1 MSQQLTAARPAAA
14 AAAAPGAGEAA
25 PAGRLALQNW
35 RVPWRLVA
43 LIALPTVTAMIFA
56 GLRVGSAADT
66 AASFGRVEQL
76 AVLGQQVT
84 GLAQAMETEC
94 DASAAFIAAGR
105 PASAA
110 AALRRPYA
118 ATDARAA
125 QVTALARQVGA
136 GFPHQTRAAVAAV
149 RARIG
154 DLHALRSYTAAG
166 NAPPAVVVDHYS
178 LALTDLFTLDDDVAQ
193 EGGNAA
199 LVASVRALGSLS
211 RMKDAATQQQ
221 AVLAAAYTAGG
232 FAPGTLNDLT
242 GAQAQQAS
250 DLASFMTSAT
260 LGQSQALSN
269 TVAGPPVDQAQAMEQ
284 AAVVTGSR
292 GAGLSPVLRGP
303 WSADMTYTV
312 ARMRLDEQQL
322 AGSVVTQ
329 ARALHQGAERS
340 ALLTGLAALVVL
352 VIVLMITVLI
362 ARSMVR
368 PLRTLRAGALE
379 IADLRLPGEVA
390 RLSEPG
396 SAVLPRPR
404 ADVEPIGVHSTD
416 EIGQVA
422 RAFDRV
428 HREALRLA
436 ADEAAL
442 RNSVSAMFVSLSRRS
457 QSLLERLLRQ
467 IDSLELGED
476 DPDRLAQ
483 LFRMDHLATRM
494 RRNSENLLVL
504 AGHET
509 PRRPSAPVPLVNVVR
524 AAVSEIEQ
532 YDRVVFGSQPAIAI
546 TGAAVTDTV
555 HLLAELLENATI
567 FSARDTRVSVA
578 ARELDGGAV
587 AITVTDDGMG
597 MTSGELTEVN
607 QRLADPPAADVA
619 VSRHMGLF
627 AVAHLAARNGVQV
640 ELASRA
646 DGGTVAQVTVPAGLA
661 VPAAGGTAP
670 EGSPAGPVPPAFV
683 LSAGG
688 PLTRPSR
695 ARAPHARRPAA
706 GPAGPAA
713 IGPSGTGPASRWPGA
728 GPDGAA
734 AAAPAAGPPA
744 ASPGFAAGPPAFEA
758 DATLPIFEAVESD
771 WFRARGRRSPAP
783 DRPLGP
789 DHRGG
794 DGSGPA
800 AGRPPAAGL
809 PGPAQPVTESGDNPP
824 PAAAGAL
831 AGRPWTSPGDDGW
844 RAAQAVL
851 TPVTA
856 GLTEAGLPRR
866 TPQAN
871 LVPGSAGQRAAPL
884 ARPGQAAELARARL
898 AGFQRGSLRARGG
911 TVPAA
916 RPPDPAS

>member
-14 AAAAPGAGEAA
+14 AATAPGGAGDAA

-105 PASAA
+105 PASGTG
-110 AALRRPYA
+110 ALRQPYA
-118 ATDARAA
+118 VTDAQAA
-125 QVTALARQVGA
+125 RVSALARQVGA
-136 GFPHQTRAAVAAV
+136 GFPLQTRTAAAAV
-149 RARIG
+149 RARIS
-154 DLHALRSYTAAG
+154 DLRALRSYTAAG
-166 NAPPAVVVDHYS
+166 NAPPAVVVDNYT

-211 RMKDAATQQQ
+211 RMKDEATQQQ

-250 DLASFMTSAT
+250 DLASFMTLAT

-269 TVAGPPVDQAQAMEQ
+269 TVAGPAVDQAQAMEQ
-284 AAVVTGSR
+284 AAIVTGNR
-292 GAGLSPVLRGP
+292 GAGLSPALRNS

-322 AGSVVTQ
+322 AGSIVAQ
-329 ARALHQGAERS
+329 AQALHQGAERS
-340 ALLTGLAALVVL
+340 ALLTGFAALAVL
-352 VIVLMITVLI
+352 VIVLLITVLI

-368 PLRTLRAGALE
+368 PLRTLQAGALE

-390 RLSEPG
+390 KLSEAG
-396 SAVLPRPR
+396 SEVLPRRP
-404 ADVEPIGVHSTD
+404 AEVEPIGVHSTD

-442 RNSVSAMFVSLSRRS
+442 RGSVSAMFVSLSRRS

-509 PRRPSAPVPLVNVVR
+509 PRRPSGPVPLVNVVR

-546 TGAAVTDTV
+546 TGTAVTDTV

-578 ARELDGGAV
+578 ARELEDGAV

-597 MTSGELTEVN
+597 MTSEQLAEVN

-627 AVAHLAARNGVQV
+627 AVAHLAARHGLRV
-640 ELASRA
+640 EMEAQA
-646 DGGTVAQVTVPAGLA
+646 TGGTIAQVTVPARLA
-661 VPAAGGTAP
+661 ARAAGVAGGSAP

-683 LSAGG
+683 L
-688 PLTRPSR
+688 
-695 ARAPHARRPAA
+695 
-706 GPAGPAA
+706 
-713 IGPSGTGPASRWPGA
+713 
-728 GPDGAA
+728 
-734 AAAPAAGPPA
+734 PPA
-744 ASPGFAAGPPAFEA
+744 PS
-758 DATLPIFEAVESD
+758 
-771 WFRARGRRSPAP
+771 
-783 DRPLGP
+783 
-789 DHRGG
+789 
-794 DGSGPA
+794 
-800 AGRPPAAGL
+800 
-809 PGPAQPVTESGDNPP
+809 
-824 PAAAGAL
+824 
-831 AGRPWTSPGDDGW
+831 
-844 RAAQAVL
+844 
-851 TPVTA
+851 
-856 GLTEAGLPRR
+856 
-866 TPQAN
+866 
-871 LVPGSAGQRAAPL
+871 
-884 ARPGQAAELARARL
+884 
-898 AGFQRGSLRARGG
+898 
-911 TVPAA
+911 
-916 RPPDPAS
+916 